1 MIVERALMSIHPG
14 QEADFEA
21 AMAQARHVVA
31 QAKGFRSIR
40 VTRGIESPSTYL
52 LILEWDTL
60 EDHTVGFRE
69 SELFTQWRGLIGQ
82 YFAQPP
88 AVEHYTPV
96 DEA

>member
-1 MIVERALMSIHPG
+1 MIVERALIPITPG
-14 QEADFEA
+14 SEADFEA
-21 AMAQARHVVA
+21 AMA

-52 LILEWDTL
+52 LIIEWDTL

-69 SELFTQWRGLIGQ
+69 SELFTRWRGLIGQ
-82 YFAQPP
+82 YFAEPP
-88 AVEHYTPV
+88 SVEHYTPI